1 MQTMNTFGILLQAP
15 AAGGAA
21 AGGGSSAT
29 SSFIMIGLM
38 VIVFYFFMIRPQT
51 KKAKEAR
58 KFRDSLD
65 KGMRIVTIGGIHGKI
80 DEIKETTVVI
90 TTEGGG
96 KLRVEKA
103 AISAEY
109 TGQLEQGQ
117 N

>member
-1 MQTMNTFGILLQAP
+1 
-15 AAGGAA
+15 
-21 AGGGSSAT
+21 
-29 SSFIMIGLM
+29 
-38 VIVFYFFMIRPQT
+38 
-51 KKAKEAR
+51 
-58 KFRDSLD
+58 
-65 KGMRIVTIGGIHGKI
+65 MRIVTIGGIHGKI
-80 DEIKETTVVI
+80 DEIKDTTVVI

>member
-15 AAGGAA
+15 AAGGAS
-21 AGGGSSAT
+21 AGGGDTTASI
-29 SSFIMIGLM
+29 IMIGLM

-80 DEIKETTVVI
+80 DEIKDTTVVI

>member
-1 MQTMNTFGILLQAP
+1 MNTLGILLQAP

-21 AGGGSSAT
+21 AGGGGAM

-80 DEIKETTVVI
+80 DEIKDTTVVI